1 MEDDHHKTDDHSST
15 RPTKTLRVMGEDVN
29 IRMSKTIWRKTTT
42 PREDDANGVLEEE
55 EGEPNLVSN
64 SQGLDPAV
72 EDSSACATSMS
83 DMVNQVTS
91 SECILFVTT
100 RKVSMDYRR
109 SVEPSSGMTAVN
121 PSSPQLVNPKES
133 SSCSDDS
140 LDSLSGLLL
149 NIKLED

>member
-29 IRMSKTIWRKTTT
+29 RMSKTFWRKTTT
-42 PREDDANGVLEEE
+42 PREDDISRVLEEE
-55 EGEPNLVSN
+55 EGEPNLTFN
-64 SQGLDPAV
+64 SQGLDPV
-72 EDSSACATSMS
+72 LEDSSSCATSMG
-83 DMVNQVTS
+83 DTVNQVTS
-91 SECILFVTT
+91 SECLLFVMT
-100 RKVSMDYRR
+100 RKACLDYRR
-109 SVEPSSGMTAVN
+109 SVEPSSGMTAVI
-121 PSSPQLVNPKES
+121 PSSPQLVNPEES